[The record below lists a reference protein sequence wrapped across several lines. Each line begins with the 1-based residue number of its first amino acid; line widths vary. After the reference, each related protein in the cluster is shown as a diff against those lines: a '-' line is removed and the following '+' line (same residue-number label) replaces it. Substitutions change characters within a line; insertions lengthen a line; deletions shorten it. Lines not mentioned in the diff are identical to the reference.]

1 MPKQKD
7 DKNIKY
13 TNILLNQNSNNK
25 DEPSTMEAIKFDQI
39 VSMQNKNIEKNKNK
53 TWSKL
58 DKMSKIEKLKQY
70 TDVYSEEHNLSS
82 PRKNQL
88 HKYLRECLD
97 RRKLNRVKDVI
108 YDKDS
113 GEIKDIPGLSW
124 NTNVLRFTF
133 KSREKKDS
141 TMKNLTRVKKRTKE
155 KKNNKK
161 KAKQSSDEL
170 IVEKI

>member
-1 MPKQKD
+1 MPKHKE

-25 DEPSTMEAIKFDQI
+25 EATTSDAIKFDQI

-58 DKMSKIEKLKQY
+58 DKMSKIQKLKEY
-70 TDVYSEEHNLSS
+70 TTAYSEQHKLSS

-88 HKYLRECLD
+88 QKYLRECLD

-108 YDKDS
+108 YDKET

-141 TMKNLTRVKKRTKE
+141 TMKNLTRVKRRSKD

-161 KAKQSSDEL
+161 NQNKQQMNL
-170 IVEKI
+170 

>member
-1 MPKQKD
+1 MPKHKD

-25 DEPSTMEAIKFDQI
+25 DELTSDAIKFDQI
-39 VSMQNKNIEKNKNK
+39 VSMQNKNNEKNKNK

-58 DKMSKIEKLKQY
+58 DKMCKIQKLKDY
-70 TDVYSEEHNLSS
+70 TDSYSEQHKLSS

-141 TMKNLTRVKKRTKE
+141 TMKNLTKVKRKPKG
-155 KKNNKK
+155 KK
-161 KAKQSSDEL
+161 KPKQSNDEL
-170 IVEKI
+170 VVEKI